1 MVYQKNIL
9 LDSDLHCQ
17 IIDFGLTRHSDT
29 AAAWTTQT
37 ITPQYASPEQFGMC
51 SECSELECG
60 ECHQGYRGKTM
71 KTDVYAYGCLYY
83 AIFFDVVP
91 FQGKNQFQ
99 IMTSVAKRELPDRLK
114 SPEMEDN
121 TWNLIQ
127 NCWKSRP
134 SERTTMDEIVEM
146 LTLPA

>member
-1 MVYQKNIL
+1 MATCMAYVVPSQIQSIYPMVYQKNIL
-9 LDSDLHCQ
+9 LDSDFHCQ

-83 AIFFDVVP
+83 AVRSKHF
-91 FQGKNQFQ
+91 
-99 IMTSVAKRELPDRLK
+99 
-114 SPEMEDN
+114 
-121 TWNLIQ
+121 
-127 NCWKSRP
+127 
-134 SERTTMDEIVEM
+134 
-146 LTLPA
+146 LTYLSN